1 MPAQTVDATPSNAL
15 IRQCFPGRSN
25 LFGCPRSK
33 PSQGSVPADLT
44 LASGLAF
51 VFNASRVRL
60 ECCVDP
66 LKPPISSGISN
77 NVGPVKS
84 FFERTSLFTSKSGLV
99 RFPGPIHRRP
109 RLARNLTVRPKHLS
123 DQNFDHD
130 YYFKLP
136 F

>member
-33 PSQGSVPADLT
+33 PSQGSVPAGLT
-44 LASGLAF
+44 LASDLAF

-66 LKPPISSGISN
+66 LKPPIETELEVVRYGFTN
-77 NVGPVKS
+77 
-84 FFERTSLFTSKSGLV
+84 SLEAQAANLRRRGANGLFSAAV
-99 RFPGPIHRRP
+99 
-109 RLARNLTVRPKHLS
+109 A
-123 DQNFDHD
+123 
-130 YYFKLP
+130 
-136 F
+136 